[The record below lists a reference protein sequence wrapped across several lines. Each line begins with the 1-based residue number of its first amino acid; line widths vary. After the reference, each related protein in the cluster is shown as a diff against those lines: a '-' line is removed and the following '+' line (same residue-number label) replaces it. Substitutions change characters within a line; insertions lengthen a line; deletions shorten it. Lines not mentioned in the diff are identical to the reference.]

1 MGQMVTHTRA
11 EEYRGLAQECLTAAR
26 SASIEEAQST
36 FVEMARSWFRVAEE
50 QDGESADVEGP
61 VPPSPVQTQ
70 PVAQQQ
76 QQVQS
81 KDE

>member
-26 SASIEEAQST
+26 LGSIEEAQST

-61 VPPSPVQTQ
+61 VPPSPVRLSRSHSSNSK
-70 PVAQQQ
+70 
-76 QQVQS
+76 VQS

>member
-1 MGQMVTHTRA
+1 MVTHTRA

-26 SASIEEAQST
+26 LGSIEEAQST

-61 VPPSPVQTQ
+61 PSPVQTQ

-76 QQVQS
+76 EQVQS